1 MPIVF
6 SHEIKNLKPQ
16 FFWMG
21 GGHPDIKMRVSFED
35 FARTYK
41 DDLIVD
47 DITYEWVWNQWRVY
61 DIYKPMYKYQIIW
74 QQVFY

>member
-1 MPIVF
+1 MPIIF
-6 SHEIKNLKPQ
+6 SHEIRNLKPQ

-21 GGHPDIKMRVSFED
+21 GGHPDIKMRLSFED

-47 DITYEWVWNQWRVY
+47 DITYE
-61 DIYKPMYKYQIIW
+61 
-74 QQVFY
+74 